1 MARQRAERPTTNNP
15 RPPPLAGTVS
25 PTSRAS
31 SAAGRAAV
39 DGEAGHVL
47 VAARGSGTLAAGS
60 FFEFATRFAIAFLL
74 ARGLGAGDYG
84 LYVLAIS
91 AATLFSGVSLLG
103 LDDAMVRYV
112 AILSGR
118 RDAPGVR
125 GTIQIGLGAATAMGV
140 VMGTVLYL
148 GADPIATGLFDEPEL
163 ARLLRLVALAVPFL
177 SVSNVLAGT
186 ARGFHRMGV
195 AALGE
200 NVVQSVVR
208 LGLLAVLLL
217 VAELDTTTAVVVFG
231 ISDVTATITM
241 ITLLNRLF
249 PLDPRG
255 QPVRRDARE
264 VFRFALPLWL
274 SGMLR
279 QFRRNIEALLLGA
292 TGSVA
297 NVGVFAVVNKVNL
310 VGHVWLLS
318 ILVAVKPTMAQ
329 LHDRGDRTELARV
342 YKATTRWSLLLALP
356 CVIVMVLYRAPILA
370 AFGPSFTAG
379 STALVILA
387 MAELVNAGT
396 GTCGPMIDMTGH
408 TRLKLANS
416 VLWTGLLI
424 GGGIVLIPRWGVVG
438 AATASLIAIAAV
450 NVLTVIEV
458 WALERV
464 LPFDRGLWKPLL
476 AGAGSWVTGL
486 ALSRM
491 VPFGSALGPAIVQ
504 GVVVVAV
511 FAGLTWVF
519 GVTADDRLVLA
530 RVWGAITRRGRRT
543 TPRRAA
549 PSAPRRASRRRLPR
563 PGAAVCDRAAA
574 SGPVYIGGLDRS
586 GKTTL
591 AAFLTSHPNID
602 IPDTGSNLWTYFYGR
617 FGDLGRP
624 DNLERCL
631 DLMLRYRHVATL
643 DPDPDRIRRE
653 FAAGPPTYARLFSL
667 VHAHH
672 AEREGKPRWGTQ
684 TGLVERYA
692 DEIFAAYPGVRIIH
706 MVRDPR
712 DRYEGSRALWPRG
725 KGQSGGATARWI
737 YSTRLAERH
746 VRRHPGGY
754 MVVRFEDV
762 VLRTDDTL
770 RQVCHFLGET
780 FHPEMLGMPAAPD
793 RRARLASRLA
803 APATAV
809 ASPAPVVGSE
819 LPPVTTQPGP
829 RPPLSPAFVG
839 RFHEHVAAGD
849 VAFIQLHAGRLMR
862 ACGYRPVPLAWG
874 TRDWARFI
882 TRTWPGQ
889 TARLL
894 AWRGREAVEQ
904 RFPTRA
910 GRTPDPRLV
919 VPRTLERAR

>member
-1 MARQRAERPTTNNP
+1 
-15 RPPPLAGTVS
+15 
-25 PTSRAS
+25 
-31 SAAGRAAV
+31 
-39 DGEAGHVL
+39 
-47 VAARGSGTLAAGS
+47 
-60 FFEFATRFAIAFLL
+60 
-74 ARGLGAGDYG
+74 
-84 LYVLAIS
+84 
-91 AATLFSGVSLLG
+91 
-103 LDDAMVRYV
+103 
-112 AILSGR
+112 
-118 RDAPGVR
+118 
-125 GTIQIGLGAATAMGV
+125 
-140 VMGTVLYL
+140 
-148 GADPIATGLFDEPEL
+148 
-163 ARLLRLVALAVPFL
+163 VPFL

-195 AALGE
+195 AAFGE

-208 LGLLAVLLL
+208 LGLLAVVFL
-217 VAELDTTTAVVVFG
+217 VAELDATTAVVVFG
-231 ISDVTATITM
+231 ISDVAATITM

-255 QPVRRDARE
+255 QPVRRDVRE

-292 TGSVA
+292 TGSAA

-342 YKATTRWSLLLALP
+342 YKGTTRWSLYLALP
-356 CVIVMVLYRAPILA
+356 CVIVMVLYREPILA
-370 AFGPSFTAG
+370 AFGASFTAG

-424 GGGIVLIPRWGVVG
+424 GSGIVLIPRWGVVG
-438 AATASLIAIAAV
+438 AATASLIAIATV
-450 NVLTVIEV
+450 NLLTVVEV
-458 WALERV
+458 WALEGLV
-464 LPFDRGLWKPLL
+464 PVDRTIWKPLV
-476 AGAGSWVTGL
+476 AGGGAWATGL
-486 ALSRM
+486 ALGWL
-491 VPFGSALGPAIVQ
+491 VPFGSALGPAVVQ
-504 GVVVVAV
+504 GIVVVAV
-511 FAGLTWVF
+511 FAGLTWVC
-519 GVTADDRLVLA
+519 GVTADDRLVLD
-530 RVWGAITRRGRRT
+530 RLWGVITRRGRLPRR
-543 TPRRAA
+543 RRAA
-549 PSAPRRASRRRLPR
+549 PSAPNAPRRGSRRRVPR
-563 PGAAVCDRAAA
+563 PSAAVCDRAAA
-574 SGPVYIGGLDRS
+574 PGPVYIGGLDRS

-602 IPDTGSNLWTYFYGR
+602 IPDAGSNLWTYFYGR
-617 FGDLGRP
+617 FGDLGQP
-624 DNLERCL
+624 ANLERCL

-692 DEIFAAYPGVRIIH
+692 DEVFAAYPGVRIVH

-712 DRYEGSRALWPRG
+712 DRYEGSRALWPDG
-725 KGQSGGATARWI
+725 KGQAGGATARWI

-746 VRRHPGGY
+746 LRRHPDAY
-754 MVVRFEDV
+754 LVVRFEDL

-770 RQVCHFLGET
+770 RHVCHFLGER
-780 FHPEMLGMPAAPD
+780 FHPEMLDMPAAPV

-803 APATAV
+803 APATARP
-809 ASPAPVVGSE
+809 ASGPAVRPASA
-819 LPPVTTQPGP
+819 PVTTRPAP
-829 RPPLSPAFVG
+829 HPPLSGAFVG
-839 RFHEHVAAGD
+839 RFHDHVAAGD

-862 ACGYRPVPLAWG
+862 AYGYRSVPLAWG
-874 TRDWARFI
+874 IRDWARFI

-889 TARLL
+889 MARML

-910 GRTPDPRLV
+910 GPTPDPSHVL
-919 VPRTLERAR
+919 PRTLEQAR

>member
-1 MARQRAERPTTNNP
+1 M
-15 RPPPLAGTVS
+15 VS
-25 PTSRAS
+25 PTGRAS
-31 SAAGRAAV
+31 SVAGTTAM
-39 DGEAGHVL
+39 DGEAGHLL
-47 VAARGSGTLAAGS
+47 VTARGSGMLAAGS

-74 ARGLGAGDYG
+74 ARSLGAGDYG
-84 LYVLAIS
+84 LYVLSIS
-91 AATLFSGVSLLG
+91 AATLFSGLALLG

-125 GTIQIGLGAATAMGV
+125 GTIQIGLGAATVMGV
-140 VMGTVLYL
+140 VVGALLYL
-148 GADPIATGLFDEPEL
+148 GAEPIATGLFDEPQL
-163 ARLLRLVALAVPFL
+163 TGLLRLVAVAVPFL
-177 SVSNVLAGT
+177 AISNVLAGT

-195 AALGE
+195 AAFGE

-208 LGLLAVLLL
+208 LVLVAVLFL

-231 ISDVTATITM
+231 ISDIAATITM

-292 TGSVA
+292 TSSVA
-297 NVGVFAVVNKVNL
+297 NVGVYAIVNKVNL

-329 LHDRGDRTELARV
+329 LHDRGDRTELGRV
-342 YKATTRWSLLLALP
+342 YKATTRWSLGLALP
-356 CVIVMVLYRAPILA
+356 CVIVMVLYREPILV
-370 AFGPSFTAG
+370 AFGTSFTAG

-424 GGGIVLIPRWGVVG
+424 GSGIVLIPRWGVVG
-438 AATASLIAIAAV
+438 AATASLIAIATV
-450 NVLTVIEV
+450 NLLTVVEV
-458 WALERV
+458 WALEGLV
-464 LPFDRGLWKPLL
+464 PVDRTIWKPLV
-476 AGAGSWVTGL
+476 AGCAAWATGL
-486 ALSRM
+486 ALGRLL
-491 VPFGSALGPAIVQ
+491 PFGSALGPAAVQ
-504 GVVVVAV
+504 GIVVVAV

-519 GVTADDRLVLA
+519 GVTADDRLVLDRLRGVVA
-530 RVWGAITRRGRRT
+530 RRRRLPTR
-543 TPRRAA
+543 RRAA
-549 PSAPRRASRRRLPR
+549 PSAPRRGSRRRVPR
-563 PGAAVCDRAAA
+563 RGAAACDRAPAP
-574 SGPVYIGGLDRS
+574 GPVYVGGLDRS

-602 IPDTGSNLWTYFYGR
+602 IPDAGSNLWTYFYGR
-617 FGDLGRP
+617 FGDLAQP
-624 DNLERCL
+624 ANLEQCL
-631 DLMLRYRHVATL
+631 DLMLRYRHVVSL

-712 DRYEGSRALWPRG
+712 DRYEVSRALWPHG
-725 KGQSGGATARWI
+725 KGQAGGATARWI
-737 YSTRLAERH
+737 YSMRLAQQH
-746 VRRHPGGY
+746 LRRHPGGY
-754 MVVRFEDV
+754 LVVRFEDL

-780 FHPEMLGMPAAPD
+780 FHPEMLGMPSAPD

-803 APATAV
+803 ASPTAMRGD
-809 ASPAPVVGSE
+809 PMPVVGSV
-819 LPPVTTQPGP
+819 LPPVTPQPLP
-829 RPPLSPAFVG
+829 HPPLSGAFVG
-839 RFHEHVAAGD
+839 RFRDHVAAGD

-862 ACGYRPVPLAWG
+862 AYGYAPVPLSWG
-874 TRDWARFI
+874 ARDWARFV

-889 TARLL
+889 AGRML

-904 RFPTRA
+904 RFPVRA

>member
-1 MARQRAERPTTNNP
+1 
-15 RPPPLAGTVS
+15 
-25 PTSRAS
+25 
-31 SAAGRAAV
+31 V
-39 DGEAGHVL
+39 DGEAGHLL
-47 VAARGSGTLAAGS
+47 VTARGSGMLAAGGL
-60 FFEFATRFAIAFLL
+60 FEFATRFAIAFLL

-118 RDAPGVR
+118 RDDPGVR
-125 GTIQIGLGAATAMGV
+125 GTIEIGLGAATVMGV
-140 VMGTVLYL
+140 VVGALLYL
-148 GADPIATGLFDEPEL
+148 GAEPIATGLFDEPQL
-163 ARLLRLVALAVPFL
+163 TQLLRLVAIAVPFL

-195 AALGE
+195 AAFGE

-208 LGLLAVLLL
+208 LALLAVVVL
-217 VAELDTTTAVVVFG
+217 VAELDATTAVVVFG
-231 ISDVTATITM
+231 ISDVAATVTM

-255 QPVRRDARE
+255 QPVRRDVKE

-342 YKATTRWSLLLALP
+342 YKATTRWSLCLALP
-356 CVIVMVLYRAPILA
+356 CVIVMVLYREPILA
-370 AFGPSFTAG
+370 AFGTSFTAG

-408 TRLKLANS
+408 TRLKVANS
-416 VLWTGLLI
+416 VLWTALLI
-424 GGGIVLIPRWGVVG
+424 GSGIVLIPRWGVVG
-438 AATASLIAIAAV
+438 AATASLIAIATV
-450 NVLTVIEV
+450 NVLAVVEV
-458 WALERV
+458 WVLEGIV
-464 LPFDRGLWKPLL
+464 PFDRALWKPLL
-476 AGAGSWVTGL
+476 AGGGAWATGL
-486 ALSRM
+486 ALGRL
-491 VPFGSALGPAIVQ
+491 VPFGSDLGPAVVQ
-504 GVVVVAV
+504 GIVVVAV

-530 RVWGAITRRGRRT
+530 RLWGVITRRGRRST
-543 TPRRAA
+543 RRRTA
-549 PSAPRRASRRRLPR
+549 PPAPNAPRRGSRRRVPR
-563 PGAAVCDRAAA
+563 PSAAVCARGVAP
-574 SGPVYIGGLDRS
+574 GPVYIGGLDRS

-602 IPDTGSNLWTYFYGR
+602 VPDAGSNLWTYFYGR
-617 FGDLGRP
+617 FGDLAQP

-692 DEIFAAYPGVRIIH
+692 DEVFAAYPGVRIIH

-712 DRYEGSRALWPRG
+712 DRYEGSRALWPDG
-725 KGQSGGATARWI
+725 KGQAGGATARWI

-746 VRRHPGGY
+746 LRRHPDGY
-754 MVVRFEDV
+754 LVVRFEDL

-770 RQVCHFLGET
+770 RHVCHFLGER
-780 FHPEMLGMPAAPD
+780 FHPEMLDMPAAPA

-803 APATAV
+803 VPATALP
-809 ASPAPVVGSE
+809 ASRPAVGPASAPVRTQPAPH
-819 LPPVTTQPGP
+819 
-829 RPPLSPAFVG
+829 PPLSGAFVG

-849 VAFIQLHAGRLMR
+849 VAFIQLHAGRVMR
-862 ACGYRPVPLAWG
+862 AYGYRPVPLAWG
-874 TRDWARFI
+874 TRGWVRFL

-889 TARLL
+889 AARLL

-910 GRTPDPRLV
+910 GRTPDPSLV